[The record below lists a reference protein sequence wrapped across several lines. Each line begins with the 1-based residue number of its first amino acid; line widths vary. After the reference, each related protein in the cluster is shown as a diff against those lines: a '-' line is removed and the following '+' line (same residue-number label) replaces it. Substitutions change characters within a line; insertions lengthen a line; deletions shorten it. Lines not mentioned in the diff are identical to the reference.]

1 MQDRRD
7 LNAGG
12 GYEAQQEAYQRARA
26 YNASQRILR
35 NRDIKTTT
43 QRPGTGGQ
51 SPGIGIQQERY
62 RDIGRQNDRQ
72 ASMRPKVDDTIYD
85 VYKTN

>member
-7 LNAGG
+7 LDAGG
-12 GYEAQQEAYQRARA
+12 GYDAQKEAYQRARA
-26 YNASQRILR
+26 YNASQRTLR

-62 RDIGRQNDRQ
+62 RDIGRQNERQ
-72 ASMRPKVDDTIYD
+72 ASMRPKVDDSIYD